1 MTIGKEV
8 SVNVVVC
15 CELDIATAYPQLLA
29 LPALLYYLKYILATQ
44 KVSIVHSN

>member
-29 LPALLYYLKYILATQ
+29 LPALLYYNTSYQLLQ
-44 KVSIVHSN
+44 KVSTVHSN

>member
-8 SVNVVVC
+8 SVNVVVCCELDIATVVVC

-29 LPALLYYLKYILATQ
+29 LPALLYYLKY
-44 KVSIVHSN
+44 